1 MKKLALSTL
10 LFVVLAFATGNLD
23 AEIKLTDNLSLS
35 GFLDMSTVVSN
46 HDDHTDASLSF
57 DQFELDFQL
66 DYGSVTGRIDVDS
79 TNAGQG
85 IKLEQGFVTYTF
97 PEDVASGVSITA
109 GRFLSSLGFEAAE
122 PTDLYQYSY
131 SEGFPYPGYQNG
143 VAVNVNPVKE
153 VGIYVALV
161 SGVWAVSDTDVKK
174 PGVEAQLA
182 LMPTDQI
189 TAKIGYAMDKRE
201 AYSQTELD
209 DWTQQ
214 FTQLE
219 QLTLD
224 ALEQFTQG
232 PFPPAEEMEAYSQTE
247 LNAWAQFTQGP
258 LTLAG
263 EFDLLGNWGADG
275 NNGIHFLGMA
285 NVSLEDAISAPVA
298 VTVRFSGINLD
309 DSDSSTE
316 FTFSPSYTATDN
328 WLLLAEFK
336 RRIDAEET
344 IIAAESLFTF

>member
-1 MKKLALSTL
+1 MKKFALSTL
-10 LFVVLAFATGNLD
+10 LFVVLAFTVGNLG

-46 HDDHTDASLSF
+46 HDNHTDASLSF
-57 DQFELDFQL
+57 DQFELDFHL

-79 TNAGQG
+79 TDAEQG
-85 IKLEQGFVTYTF
+85 IKLEQGFVTYTL
-97 PEDVASGVSITA
+97 PEDVVSGVSITA
-109 GRFLSSLGFEAAE
+109 GRFLSSFGFEAAE
-122 PTDLYQYSY
+122 PTGLYQYSF
-131 SEGFPYPGYQNG
+131 SEGIPYPGYQNG

-153 VGIYVALV
+153 VGIYVALL
-161 SGVWAVSDTDVKK
+161 SGVWDVNDTDVKD

-189 TAKIGYAMDKRE
+189 TAKVGYAMDKMDD
-201 AYSQTELD
+201 YSQ
-209 DWTQQ
+209 
-214 FTQLE
+214 
-219 QLTLD
+219 
-224 ALEQFTQG
+224 
-232 PFPPAEEMEAYSQTE
+232 SE

-263 EFDLLGNWGADG
+263 EIDLLQNWGADG
-275 NNGIHFLGMA
+275 NNGVHFLGMA

-316 FTFSPSYTATDN
+316 FTVSPSYTATDN

-336 RRIDAEET
+336 QRIDAEET